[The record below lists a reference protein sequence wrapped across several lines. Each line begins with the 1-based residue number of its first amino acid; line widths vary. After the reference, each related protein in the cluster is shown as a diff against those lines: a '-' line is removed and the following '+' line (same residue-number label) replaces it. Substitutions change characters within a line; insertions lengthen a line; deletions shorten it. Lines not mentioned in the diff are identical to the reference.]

1 MEENRKNNYVL
12 LRGAVSEA
20 PRFSHESRDERFYQF
35 SMEISRLSGTVD
47 PVHIIAR
54 QPLLESLSLAD
65 SQGKQ
70 LCVCGELRSFNN
82 KSGVGP
88 KLVITVYAM
97 ELWLCEDKGEDENLV
112 ELRGALCKAPNLRT
126 TPMGREICDL
136 MLAVNRRYGRSDYLP
151 CIAWGL
157 SAREAAGWNVG
168 DTVRLTGRIQSR
180 NYTKVIDG
188 DSVVKTA
195 FEVSVIGIEKD
206 ADSSCVRVKPFQRDI
221 QSVSHKDDDAAD
233 IEPEHHEGQAGD
245 RAVDQGILGGHAD
258 DA

>member
-47 PVHIIAR
+47 TVHIIAR
-54 QPLLESLSLAD
+54 QALLEGLSLEN
-65 SQGKQ
+65 SEGKQ

-97 ELWLCEDKGEDENLV
+97 ELSWCEGEDENLV
-112 ELRGALCKAPNLRT
+112 ELHGVLCKAPNLRT

-151 CIAWGL
+151 CIAWGANARLAATFTVGTPVQL
-157 SAREAAGWNVG
+157 S
-168 DTVRLTGRIQSR
+168 GRIQSR
-180 NYTKVIDG
+180 TYTKLVEG
-188 DSVVKTA
+188 QAVEKVA
-195 FEVSVIGIEKD
+195 FEVSVI
-206 ADSSCVRVKPFQRDI
+206 SL
-221 QSVSHKDDDAAD
+221 SH
-233 IEPEHHEGQAGD
+233 G
-245 RAVDQGILGGHAD
+245 
-258 DA
+258 